1 MEHNFSR
8 PIRERGSTSSTT
20 PSITILPTIDEVVSQ
35 GVPEVPKP
43 RPRPKSAPMLW
54 TRPATAPMPKMNP
67 SSAKFTP
74 NLTVST
80 LAQSEIFLAYP
91 SDWPTFEH
99 AFRERCVDLKIA
111 AYIFGNE
118 PFPRQPITLMIPYSP
133 GQELEDELVFSSLQE
148 YEDRIDVRR
157 VNGRWASGST
167 ETIEK
172 LEQLNSNVGTQAKAF
187 KQFLEVRKAVEKL
200 RLWLVGAVS
209 GLLKER
215 CLAGI
220 EDGLRGQDSR
230 NWYLNLRKLV
240 YFWRGQGKAR
250 IRYLYLW
257 CKLLERPVTTKRE
270 LLGWIK
276 KLTRIIRE
284 GLLYRVE
291 EVMDFEIVFTKHLA
305 GFGILKAAFKETTGG
320 AQIFLQSIVS
330 EILLERFNWQR
341 AMQHI
346 CGPLQYALIMG
357 RGEEMVTFNVYGPDA
372 REELGRMR
380 QDMHEL
386 VRLDRARGRDGSEA
400 ISSHLIPTM
409 DIVPREGQDA
419 LNHTETDVE
428 AMESAA
434 LSSRHRLIKTAKAGG
449 VYYIEA
455 EDEEQGVRVAE
466 TMEEEDSD
474 RELGDSFSITSSV
487 RGRVAESEYADL
499 TKLTRQ
505 YTDENLKPLTMRG
518 RVKNWAQSM
527 KPGKRFKAMFAANK
541 AVAA

>member
-8 PIRERGSTSSTT
+8 PIRERGSTSSTS
-20 PSITILPTIDEVVSQ
+20 PSITILPTIDEVVLQ
-35 GVPEVPKP
+35 GVSEVPRP
-43 RPRPKSAPMLW
+43 RPRLHPRSRPKSAPMLW
-54 TRPATAPMPKMNP
+54 TRPMLKTHPSAVKPNP
-67 SSAKFTP
+67 
-74 NLTVST
+74 NVCT
-80 LAQSEIFLAYP
+80 LSPSEIFLAYP
-91 SDWPTFEH
+91 SDWPTFGH
-99 AFRERCVDLKIA
+99 VYRERCVDLKIA
-111 AYIFGNE
+111 GYIFSNQ
-118 PFPRQPITLMIPYSP
+118 PFPREPITLMIPYTP
-133 GQELEDELVFSSLQE
+133 DQELEDELVFSNLQE
-148 YEDRIDVRR
+148 YEEKIDVRR
-157 VNGRWASGST
+157 INGRWASGST

-172 LEQLNSNVGTQAKAF
+172 LEQLNSNVGTQAQAF
-187 KQFLEVRKAVEKL
+187 KQFLEVRKRVEKL
-200 RLWLVGAVS
+200 RLWLVGSVS

-220 EDGLRGQDSR
+220 EDGLKGQDPR
-230 NWYLNLRKLV
+230 NWYFNLSKLI
-240 YFWRGQGKAR
+240 YFWRGQGRAR

-284 GLLYRVE
+284 GLLYLVE

-320 AQIFLQSIVS
+320 AQMFLQSIIS

-341 AMQHI
+341 AMQEM
-346 CGPLQYALIMG
+346 CAPLQDALIMG

-380 QDMHEL
+380 GDMHEL
-386 VRLDRARGRDGSEA
+386 IRLDKARGRDGSEA

-409 DIVPREGQDA
+409 DIIPREGQDA
-419 LNHTETDVE
+419 LNRTETDVE

-434 LSSRHRLIKTAKAGG
+434 LNSRHRLIKTVNATEIYVIEVGAGA
-449 VYYIEA
+449 A
-455 EDEEQGVRVAE
+455 EMMEEQE
-466 TMEEEDSD
+466 SD
-474 RELGDSFSITSSV
+474 RELGDGFSISSSV

-505 YTDENLKPLTMRG
+505 YTDENFKPLTMRG

-527 KPGKRFKAMFAANK
+527 KPGKRFKSLFTPNK